1 MNEIRF
7 SNGETLS
14 CAGVYANPVTYLGVT
29 RDALTFAFDPD
40 LVSLDDLLRLT
51 TPNNCAAI
59 TIADGDNLY
68 LHEHYTIRIGTGVSC
83 RDIAL
88 RGGMAGPVQETQPM
102 SWVTMAQSTPAERQL
117 RDQQDALDA
126 LVTAALEV

>member
-51 TPNNCAAI
+51 TPKNCAAI

>member
-68 LHEHYTIRIGTGVSC
+68 LHEHYTIRIGAGVSC

>member
-29 RDALTFAFDPD
+29 RDALTFAFAPD

-51 TPNNCAAI
+51 TPDNCAAI
-59 TIADGDNLY
+59 TITDGDELFV
-68 LHEHYTIRIGTGVSC
+68 HEHYTIRTGAGVSC

-88 RGGMAGPVQETQPM
+88 RGGMAGPVQDARPVT
-102 SWVTMAQSTPAERQL
+102 WVTMAQSTPAERQL
-117 RDQQDALDA
+117 RAQQDTLDI
-126 LVTAALEV
+126 LVASALEV

>member
-1 MNEIRF
+1 MSKIKL
-7 SNGETLS
+7 SNGEILT
-14 CAGVYANPVTYLGVT
+14 CEGVYANPVTYMGVT

-51 TPNNCAAI
+51 TPENCAAI
-59 TIADGDNLY
+59 TIADGNERFV
-68 LHEHYTIRIGTGVSC
+68 HEHYTVRIGAGVSC
-83 RDIAL
+83 RDLAL

-102 SWVTMAQSTPAERQL
+102 TWVTMAQSTPAERQMQA
-117 RDQQDALDA
+117 QQEALDA

>member
-88 RGGMAGPVQETQPM
+88 RGGMAGPVQATQPM